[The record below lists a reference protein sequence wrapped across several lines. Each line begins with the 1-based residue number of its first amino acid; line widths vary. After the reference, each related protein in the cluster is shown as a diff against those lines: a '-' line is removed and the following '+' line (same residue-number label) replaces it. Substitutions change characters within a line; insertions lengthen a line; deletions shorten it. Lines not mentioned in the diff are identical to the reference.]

1 MPLITLRRG
10 TKMKMKSLGLL
21 LLVVALGLSLSG
33 CGCFQQAVRGEQAPP
48 PAPEQTKAVPPEE
61 KPEVAVTPA
70 PAPEP
75 APAPAPAPAVA
86 AVELKDI
93 NFDFDKYNIRPGDAE
108 ILKSNYNWFTA
119 NPGKVKIE
127 GNCDERGTVEYNLV
141 LGQKRADSAKSYMT
155 KLGVEGK
162 RMDTISYGKERPM
175 DPGHNEEAWAK
186 NRRVHFEPVQ

>member
-1 MPLITLRRG
+1 
-10 TKMKMKSLGLL
+10 MKMKSLGLL
-21 LLVVALGLSLSG
+21 LLVVALGFSLSA
-33 CGCFQQAVRGEQAPP
+33 CGCFQQAMKGEQAPP
-48 PAPEQTKAVPPEE
+48 PAPEQTKIVPPE
-61 KPEVAVTPA
+61 KKAEV
-70 PAPEP
+70 P
-75 APAPAPAPAVA
+75 APAPAPAPVAAAPAEVA

-155 KLGVEGK
+155 SLGVDAN
-162 RMDTISYGKERPM
+162 RMETISYGKERPI

-186 NRRVHFEPVQ
+186 NRRVHFAPLQ